1 MYKSLKKSKTFKK
14 ISNYLYENN
23 EPMPFELEY
32 QKSYRKIY
40 LNKLKNENIFKFDIK
55 NFSKKKEVIKDELKN
70 KIFLTSNKKNR
81 YKECYKNKCNLLNK
95 IFPDNEL
102 IKYNNVPFLYLLKKD
117 INLSDNRILK
127 EDFLYKISHGDR
139 FFTINKNN
147 NFIKNKSMKKG
158 LTMNYF
164 NNKNQNILRNEL
176 SLPELRLELDINNL
190 NNEDEKRISNKE
202 KYFLLLKNKLKDL
215 KNGNIFKNLKEDI
228 LNFNEENDKMINNS
242 LNLDKIN
249 NNKEIKGNNISVDSF
264 KRNNNYDNKSSKIYI
279 NNYFSLNNEN
289 NSLKKPLKY
298 PINFYSN
305 KQLEIKKKRYEKTH
319 REGWKEFKRKINLKN
334 RNYKNVLSLCILEPN
349 INLTKK
355 KIMTNK
361 IAYLIESKKRDILIS
376 NKLKCEFDDDDIK
389 RIINGKKPF
398 KDLFQNENN
407 YNNNLI

>member
-1 MYKSLKKSKTFKK
+1 MYKSLKKSKAFKK
-14 ISNYLYENN
+14 LSNYLYENN

-32 QKSYRKIY
+32 QKSYRKVF
-40 LNKLKNENIFKFDIK
+40 LNKLKNEDIFKFDIK
-55 NFSKKKEVIKDELKN
+55 NLSKKKELIKDEMKN

-117 INLSDNRILK
+117 KNHSDNRILK

-139 FFTINKNN
+139 FFTINNNN

-164 NNKNQNILRNEL
+164 NNKKQNRLRNEF

-190 NNEDEKRISNKE
+190 SNEDHKRISHKE

-249 NNKEIKGNNISVDSF
+249 NIKEMKGNNISVDSF
-264 KRNNNYDNKSSKIYI
+264 KRKNNYDNKSSKIYI

-319 REGWKEFKRKINLKN
+319 REGWKEFKRKINLKY
-334 RNYKNVLSLCILEPN
+334 RNHKNILSLCILEPN

-376 NKLKCEFDDDDIK
+376 NKLKCEFEDEDIK

-398 KDLFQNENN
+398 KDLFLIENK
-407 YNNNLI
+407 YNNLI

>member
-1 MYKSLKKSKTFKK
+1 
-14 ISNYLYENN
+14 
-23 EPMPFELEY
+23 MPFELEY

-376 NKLKCEFDDDDIK
+376 HKLKCEFNDDDIK

>member
-1 MYKSLKKSKTFKK
+1 
-14 ISNYLYENN
+14 
-23 EPMPFELEY
+23 
-32 QKSYRKIY
+32 
-40 LNKLKNENIFKFDIK
+40 
-55 NFSKKKEVIKDELKN
+55 
-70 KIFLTSNKKNR
+70 
-81 YKECYKNKCNLLNK
+81 
-95 IFPDNEL
+95 
-102 IKYNNVPFLYLLKKD
+102 
-117 INLSDNRILK
+117 
-127 EDFLYKISHGDR
+127 
-139 FFTINKNN
+139 
-147 NFIKNKSMKKG
+147 
-158 LTMNYF
+158 MNYF
-164 NNKNQNILRNEL
+164 NNNKKNILRNEF
-176 SLPELRLELDINNL
+176 SLPELKLELDINNL
-190 NNEDEKRISNKE
+190 SNEDEKRISHKE

-215 KNGNIFKNLKEDI
+215 KNGYIFKNLKEDI
-228 LNFNEENDKMINNS
+228 LNFNEENDKMVNNS
-242 LNLDKIN
+242 FNLDEKNKIT
-249 NNKEIKGNNISVDSF
+249 EIKGNNISLESF
-264 KRNNNYDNKSSKIYI
+264 KRKNNYNNKSSQINI
-279 NNYFSLNNEN
+279 NNYFSLKNEN
-289 NSLKKPLKY
+289 SNLKKPLKY

>member
-1 MYKSLKKSKTFKK
+1 
-14 ISNYLYENN
+14 
-23 EPMPFELEY
+23 
-32 QKSYRKIY
+32 
-40 LNKLKNENIFKFDIK
+40 
-55 NFSKKKEVIKDELKN
+55 
-70 KIFLTSNKKNR
+70 
-81 YKECYKNKCNLLNK
+81 
-95 IFPDNEL
+95 
-102 IKYNNVPFLYLLKKD
+102 
-117 INLSDNRILK
+117 
-127 EDFLYKISHGDR
+127 
-139 FFTINKNN
+139 
-147 NFIKNKSMKKG
+147 MKKG

-242 LNLDKIN
+242 FNLDEKNKIT
-249 NNKEIKGNNISVDSF
+249 EIKGNNISLESF
-264 KRNNNYDNKSSKIYI
+264 KRKNNYNNKSSQINI
-279 NNYFSLNNEN
+279 NNYFSLKNEN
-289 NSLKKPLKY
+289 SNLKKPLKY

-334 RNYKNVLSLCILEPN
+334 RRNYKNLLCILEPN

-376 NKLKCEFDDDDIK
+376 HKLKCEFDDDDIK

-398 KDLFQNENN
+398 KDLFLNENK

>member
-1 MYKSLKKSKTFKK
+1 MYKSIKKSKSFKK
-14 ISNYLYENN
+14 IKNYLSENN
-23 EPMPFELEY
+23 ETMPFELEY
-32 QKSYRKIY
+32 QKSYQKVF
-40 LNKLKNENIFKFDIK
+40 LSKLKNEDIFKFDVK
-55 NFSKKKEVIKDELKN
+55 NLSKKKELIKSELKN
-70 KIFLTSNKKNR
+70 KIFLTPNKKNR
-81 YKECYKNKCNLLNK
+81 YKECYQNKCILLNK

-102 IKYNNVPFLYLLKKD
+102 IKYNDVPFLYLLKKD
-117 INLSDNRILK
+117 INLLDNRILK

-139 FFTINKNN
+139 FFTFNSNN
-147 NFIKNKSMKKG
+147 NFIKNKSIKKG

-164 NNKNQNILRNEL
+164 NNKKQNMLKNEL

-190 NNEDEKRISNKE
+190 SNEDEKRISNKE

-228 LNFNEENDKMINNS
+228 LNFNEENNKMINNS
-242 LNLDKIN
+242 FNLDKK
-249 NNKEIKGNNISVDSF
+249 NKIKENNISVDSF
-264 KRNNNYDNKSSKIYI
+264 KIKNNYNNKSSKIYI

-289 NSLKKPLKY
+289 NCLKKPLKY

-334 RNYKNVLSLCILEPN
+334 KNYKNQLSLCILEPN

-361 IAYLIESKKRDILIS
+361 IAYLIESKKRDIIIS

-398 KDLFQNENN
+398 KDLFLNENK

>member
-14 ISNYLYENN
+14 LNNYLYENN

-32 QKSYRKIY
+32 QKSYRKVF
-40 LNKLKNENIFKFDIK
+40 LNKLKNEDIFKFDIK
-55 NFSKKKEVIKDELKN
+55 NLSKKKELIKDELKN

-117 INLSDNRILK
+117 KNNSDNRILK

-139 FFTINKNN
+139 FFTINNNN

-164 NNKNQNILRNEL
+164 NNKKQNLLRNEF

-190 NNEDEKRISNKE
+190 SNIDEKRISHKE

-242 LNLDKIN
+242 LNLEKIN
-249 NNKEIKGNNISVDSF
+249 NIKEMKGNNISVDSF
-264 KRNNNYDNKSSKIYI
+264 KRKNNYDNKSSKIYI

-305 KQLEIKKKRYEKTH
+305 KQLEMKKKRYEKTH

-334 RNYKNVLSLCILEPN
+334 RNHKNILSLCILEPN

-376 NKLKCEFDDDDIK
+376 NKLKCEFDDEDIK

-398 KDLFQNENN
+398 KDLFLIENK
-407 YNNNLI
+407 YNNLI

>member
-32 QKSYRKIY
+32 QKSYRKVY

-55 NFSKKKEVIKDELKN
+55 NFSKKKEMIKDELKN

-202 KYFLLLKNKLKDL
+202 KYLLLLKNKLKDL

-376 NKLKCEFDDDDIK
+376 HKLKCEFDDDDIK

-398 KDLFQNENN
+398 KDLFQNENI